1 VSEQEY
7 CPVEAAF
14 NPASA
19 AYRAWRGESVPAAP
33 VAAEVVP
40 EPSGKPVKGSTKG
53 ETQSPPV
60 AK

>member
-1 VSEQEY
+1 MSEQEY
-7 CPVEAAF
+7 RPVEPTF

-19 AYRAWRGESVPAAP
+19 AYSAWRGEAAP

-40 EPSGKPVKGSTKG
+40 EPSGKPAGGSTPG
-53 ETQSPPV
+53 ETRNPSG